1 MKQRKLTMLKKLKK
15 WLSKKDNSTT
25 KLAYLM
31 GYKSSSTVTNW
42 ITRGSIPSHAEQQ
55 LKTLLK

>member
-1 MKQRKLTMLKKLKK
+1 MIKKLTR
-15 WLSKKDNSTT
+15 WLAKNGNSKA

-31 GYKSSSTVTNW
+31 GYKSSSTITNW
-42 ITRGSIPSHAEQQ
+42 LTRESIPGHAEKQ